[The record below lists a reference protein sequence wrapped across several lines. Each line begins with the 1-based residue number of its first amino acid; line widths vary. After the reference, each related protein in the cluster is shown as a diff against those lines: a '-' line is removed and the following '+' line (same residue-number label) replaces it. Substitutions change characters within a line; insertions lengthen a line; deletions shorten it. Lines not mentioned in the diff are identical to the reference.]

1 MDEITITQKI
11 AEDLQAFLQTVHYG
25 SLNELILCFAL
36 GAILASLAAVYHK
49 KFIGAM
55 VRFLLRENADSPAHA
70 KTLRDMEVEK
80 NIFLRHALRP
90 KGTLRRVITVID
102 AEAKPGQKKP
112 DIADANL
119 YIEPGKNRDRA
130 IQTYSE
136 KGNGGKAVLLTV
148 VLAIV
153 FAILCLILVPDIIQL
168 MKNAK
173 DVFF

>member
-1 MDEITITQKI
+1 
-11 AEDLQAFLQTVHYG
+11 
-25 SLNELILCFAL
+25 
-36 GAILASLAAVYHK
+36 
-49 KFIGAM
+49 
-55 VRFLLRENADSPAHA
+55 
-70 KTLRDMEVEK
+70 MEVEK

-112 DIADANL
+112 DIADAKL
-119 YIEPGKNRDRA
+119 YIEPGKSHDRA